1 MTTHIHQYTNNLMK
15 RYDRNRD
22 GWINMTSMP
31 AFGVYPEVTGRAADF
46 FQRSS
51 PIGQFVTHE
60 ALVAQ
65 AVAGQVDTNRDGRI
79 SALEGLMAWV
89 KFGINGMF

>member
-1 MTTHIHQYTNNLMK
+1 MRIEQFTRNLMK
-15 RYDRNRD
+15 NYDRNGD
-22 GWINMTSMP
+22 GWINMTQIP
-31 AFGVYPEVTGRAADF
+31 ALGVYSEVDGRARDF

-65 AVAGQVDTNRDGRI
+65 AVAHEVDTNRDGHV
-79 SALEGLMAWV
+79 SFLEGLMAWAR
-89 KFGINGMF
+89 FGINGLF

>member
-1 MTTHIHQYTNNLMK
+1 MHIQQYTQNLMAK
-15 RYDRNRD
+15 YDRNRD

-60 ALVAQ
+60 ALVGQ
-65 AVAGQVDTNRDGRI
+65 AVANQVDTNRDGQVGV
-79 SALEGLMAWV
+79 LEGLMAWV
-89 KFGINGMF
+89 KFGVNGLF

>member
-1 MTTHIHQYTNNLMK
+1 MATSIQQYTSNLMK

-65 AVAGQVDTNRDGRI
+65 AVAEQVDTNRDGRV
-79 SALEGLMAWV
+79 SFFEGLTAWV
-89 KFGINGMF
+89 KFGINGLF